1 MKAFVTGATGFLGS
15 HVARVLAEQGA
26 ELRLLVRPTSDLRN
40 LDGLNA
46 DRVVGDL
53 RDAASISK
61 ALSGCD
67 VVFHVAADY
76 RLWVRDPDEMYR
88 SNVEGTRSLLEAARK
103 QGVRRVVYTSSVAT
117 MGFTSNHAW
126 TGEGARPH
134 TSTVADEE
142 SPVSLA
148 DMIGHYKRSKFMA
161 EQVAVEAARSGVDVV
176 IVNPTTPIGERDI
189 KPTPT
194 GRIVV
199 DFLKR
204 KFPAYV
210 ETGLNLVDATECA
223 RGHVQALEKGRS
235 GERYILGGENLTLKQ
250 ILDRLAA
257 ITGLPSPTVKLPY
270 IFALAA
276 GVVDEMV
283 TGRLLGREPRATID
297 AVRMGRKMM
306 FVSSAKAERELGW
319 RTVPVDGAH
328 CAGRWTGSG
337 ATGMSR
343 IAIIA
348 AMEREVGPLIRNW
361 KVRTMEHGGRRYRLF
376 ENGEA
381 TLVCGGIGAE
391 AARRATEAVIREVN
405 PVRVISVGF
414 AGALDAS
421 LQVGHV
427 FEPRTVINAADG
439 VRTEVGSGEGIL
451 VSSATVAGKE
461 QKIRFRQSLWREC
474 GGHGSRSR
482 GARSAGAGSR
492 VRSFESHLRRR
503 RFHPARVGSLCG
515 GRRELSVRPLRVPCG
530 SAPVAVGRDDCA
542 GAE

>member
-1 MKAFVTGATGFLGS
+1 LKAFVTGATGFLGS

-26 ELRLLVRPTSDLRN
+26 ELRLLVRPASDLRN
-40 LDGLNA
+40 VDGLNA
-46 DRVVGDL
+46 DLVVGDL
-53 RDAASISK
+53 RDPASMEK
-61 ALSGCD
+61 ALAGCE

-76 RLWVRDPDEMYR
+76 RLWVRDPGEMYR

-117 MGFTSNHAW
+117 MGFTSNNGKIAK
-126 TGEGARPH
+126 EN
-134 TSTVADEE
+134 VADEQ
-142 SPVSLA
+142 SPVNIS

-161 EQVAVEAARSGVDVV
+161 EQVAVDAARGGVDVV

-223 RGHVQALEKGRS
+223 RGHVQALEKGRA

-270 IFALAA
+270 IFALAT

-283 TGRLLGREPRATID
+283 MGRLLGREPRATID

-319 RTVPVDGAH
+319 RTVPV
-328 CAGRWTGSG
+328 
-337 ATGMSR
+337 
-343 IAIIA
+343 
-348 AMEREVGPLIRNW
+348 E
-361 KVRTMEHGGRRYRLF
+361 
-376 ENGEA
+376 
-381 TLVCGGIGAE
+381 
-391 AARRATEAVIREVN
+391 
-405 PVRVISVGF
+405 
-414 AGALDAS
+414 GALRRS
-421 LQVGHV
+421 V
-427 FEPRTVINAADG
+427 EW
-439 VRTEVGSGEGIL
+439 
-451 VSSATVAGKE
+451 
-461 QKIRFRQSLWREC
+461 FRAN
-474 GGHGSRSR
+474 GY
-482 GARSAGAGSR
+482 A
-492 VRSFESHLRRR
+492 
-503 RFHPARVGSLCG
+503 
-515 GRRELSVRPLRVPCG
+515 
-530 SAPVAVGRDDCA
+530 
-542 GAE
+542 

>member
-1 MKAFVTGATGFLGS
+1 MLALVTGATGFLGS

-26 ELRLLVRPTSDLRN
+26 QLRLLVRPASDLRN

-53 RDAASISK
+53 RDAASIEK

-67 VVFHVAADY
+67 VAFHVAADY
-76 RLWVRDPDEMYR
+76 RLWVRDPGEMYR
-88 SNVEGTRSLLEAARK
+88 SNVEGTRSLLEAARN

-117 MGFTSNHAW
+117 MGFTS
-126 TGEGARPH
+126 ER
-134 TSTVADEE
+134 TSVADEQ
-142 SPVSLA
+142 SPVGID

-161 EQVAVEAARSGVDVV
+161 EQVAVEAARSGVAVV

-194 GRIVV
+194 GRIVL

-257 ITGLPSPTVKLPY
+257 ITGLKSPTVKLPY
-270 IFALAA
+270 VFALAT

-319 RTVPVDGAH
+319 RTVPVDGA
-328 CAGRWTGSG
+328 
-337 ATGMSR
+337 
-343 IAIIA
+343 
-348 AMEREVGPLIRNW
+348 
-361 KVRTMEHGGRRYRLF
+361 
-376 ENGEA
+376 
-381 TLVCGGIGAE
+381 
-391 AARRATEAVIREVN
+391 
-405 PVRVISVGF
+405 
-414 AGALDAS
+414 
-421 LQVGHV
+421 
-427 FEPRTVINAADG
+427 
-439 VRTEVGSGEGIL
+439 
-451 VSSATVAGKE
+451 
-461 QKIRFRQSLWREC
+461 
-474 GGHGSRSR
+474 
-482 GARSAGAGSR
+482 
-492 VRSFESHLRRR
+492 LRR
-503 RFHPARVGSLCG
+503 
-515 GRRELSVRPLRVPCG
+515 SVDWFRGNGYV
-530 SAPVAVGRDDCA
+530 
-542 GAE
+542 